1 MRHKS
6 IGMFHAVIDH
16 TPNSDAVGKRQ
27 HGGGGDGEEG
37 GGDKERE
44 GGWKEGRGGLQR
56 RRKEERKVHVRGKQ
70 GCNTA
75 YTHVHV
81 HAQKEGK

>member
-1 MRHKS
+1 MLWERDK
-6 IGMFHAVIDH
+6 M
-16 TPNSDAVGKRQ
+16 
-27 HGGGGDGEEG
+27 EG

-44 GGWKEGRGGLQR
+44 GGWKEGRGGLEG
-56 RRKEERKVHVRGKQ
+56 RRKEERKVSGKQ

-75 YTHVHV
+75 YTHAHV